1 MSERRNILTDPQSS
15 RVKRVA
21 GLFRRSSRN
30 RHGRYLAEGPQAV
43 REAIK
48 YVPEQVLD
56 LYLTEAAGKRHQD
69 ILQSAQQANIYLHWV
84 SQAVMEA
91 ISTDAQGLVAVMDLA
106 GIRAGADALAQVL
119 KGATQVVVM
128 SETQDPGNAGTIIRV
143 ADAAGADA
151 VIMARGCV
159 ELTSPKVI
167 RASAGSLYHLPV
179 ITGLALDDIISALR
193 DAQLNILAADG
204 AAHLSLFAIEDMLTT
219 PVAWLLGN
227 EARGLSRSEL
237 NHADAVVAI
246 PIYGKAESLNV
257 ATAAAV
263 CLYATARAQH

>member
-56 LYLTEAAGKRHQD
+56 LYLTEAAGQRHQD
-69 ILQSAQQANIYLHWV
+69 ILESAQQANIYLHWV
-84 SQAVMEA
+84 SQAVMDA

-179 ITGLALDDIISALR
+179 IDRKS
-193 DAQLNILAADG
+193 
-204 AAHLSLFAIEDMLTT
+204 
-219 PVAWLLGN
+219 
-227 EARGLSRSEL
+227 
-237 NHADAVVAI
+237 VV
-246 PIYGKAESLNV
+246 
-257 ATAAAV
+257 
-263 CLYATARAQH
+263 

>member
-56 LYLTEAAGKRHQD
+56 LYLTEAAGQRHQD

-159 ELTSPKVI
+159 ELNQPQGDP
-167 RASAGSLYHLPV
+167 RQRR
-179 ITGLALDDIISALR
+179 LALPPTGNHRPSPRRHHLR
-193 DAQLNILAADG
+193 PTRRPAKHSGRRRRRPPFTIC
-204 AAHLSLFAIEDMLTT
+204 H
-219 PVAWLLGN
+219 
-227 EARGLSRSEL
+227 
-237 NHADAVVAI
+237 
-246 PIYGKAESLNV
+246 
-257 ATAAAV
+257 
-263 CLYATARAQH
+263 

>member
-1 MSERRNILTDPQSS
+1 MD
-15 RVKRVA
+15 
-21 GLFRRSSRN
+21 
-30 RHGRYLAEGPQAV
+30 
-43 REAIK
+43 
-48 YVPEQVLD
+48 
-56 LYLTEAAGKRHQD
+56 
-69 ILQSAQQANIYLHWV
+69 
-84 SQAVMEA
+84 A

>member
-48 YVPEQVLD
+48 SVPEQVLD
-56 LYLTEAAGKRHQD
+56 LYLTEAAGQRHQD
-69 ILQSAQQANIYLHWV
+69 ILESAQQADIYLHWV
-84 SQAVMEA
+84 SQAVMDA

-128 SETQDPGNAGTIIRV
+128 SETQDPGTPA
-143 ADAAGADA
+143 
-151 VIMARGCV
+151 
-159 ELTSPKVI
+159 P
-167 RASAGSLYHLPV
+167 
-179 ITGLALDDIISALR
+179 
-193 DAQLNILAADG
+193 
-204 AAHLSLFAIEDMLTT
+204 LS
-219 PVAWLLGN
+219 V
-227 EARGLSRSEL
+227 
-237 NHADAVVAI
+237 
-246 PIYGKAESLNV
+246 
-257 ATAAAV
+257 
-263 CLYATARAQH
+263 